1 MDKGKDVYFQGSRQM
16 TNVSR
21 RYYER
26 ELGAG
31 MAPSPNMKEFFGYS
45 EPLRR
50 FIQREGFEPQ
60 ANEIPNTMPSWL
72 PGDDYMTN
80 FKVGDPY
87 VRVDDGYA
95 RLPGAGY
102 EALHPE
108 LEGLNPEDYPDI
120 HKLRILADVAP
131 YSREYNQVFPSCRGN
146 KNLARARGRDG
157 LHSCRSRDRT
167 PFFQPPSSLL
177 NPSRFRY
184 RWRVLPFGFCPFCPS
199 SSIPIGR
206 GPTIFTGAAGES
218 EIPT

>member
-50 FIQREGFEPQ
+50 
-60 ANEIPNTMPSWL
+60 
-72 PGDDYMTN
+72 
-80 FKVGDPY
+80 
-87 VRVDDGYA
+87 
-95 RLPGAGY
+95 
-102 EALHPE
+102 
-108 LEGLNPEDYPDI
+108 
-120 HKLRILADVAP
+120 
-131 YSREYNQVFPSCRGN
+131 
-146 KNLARARGRDG
+146 
-157 LHSCRSRDRT
+157 
-167 PFFQPPSSLL
+167 FFQPPSSLL